1 MEKVTVIY
9 IIAISLQL
17 AGAVI
22 LIINY
27 CRNTHNQII
36 DRYFPG
42 SNLVERDNK
51 DNIVLEK
58 ERVQEVVREIFMN
71 RCAFFYIGA
80 GYIVGIY
87 GEAGKTNKCIIS
99 ILVIIGSFLLIVLG
113 EIILNGIVK
122 KRYKED
128 MEIPYN
134 SVASKADALPTEK
147 GWQSH
152 IIKHHAA
159 WRLLSSS
166 SRRHNGNSEVYSH
179 A

>member
-9 IIAISLQL
+9 TIAISLQL

-147 GWQSH
+147 EMDE
-152 IIKHHAA
+152 IVEDVFK
-159 WRLLSSS
+159 
-166 SRRHNGNSEVYSH
+166 N
-179 A
+179 

>member
-51 DNIVLEK
+51 DNIVW
-58 ERVQEVVREIFMN
+58 
-71 RCAFFYIGA
+71 
-80 GYIVGIY
+80 
-87 GEAGKTNKCIIS
+87 
-99 ILVIIGSFLLIVLG
+99 
-113 EIILNGIVK
+113 K
-122 KRYKED
+122 KREYK
-128 MEIPYN
+128 
-134 SVASKADALPTEK
+134 KLCEK
-147 GWQSH
+147 Y
-152 IIKHHAA
+152 
-159 WRLLSSS
+159 L
-166 SRRHNGNSEVYSH
+166 
-179 A
+179 

>member
-99 ILVIIGSFLLIVLG
+99 ILVIIGSFLLCVMLDVVLR
-113 EIILNGIVK
+113 K
-122 KRYKED
+122 
-128 MEIPYN
+128 
-134 SVASKADALPTEK
+134 
-147 GWQSH
+147 
-152 IIKHHAA
+152 
-159 WRLLSSS
+159 LLMQQD
-166 SRRHNGNSEVYSH
+166 
-179 A
+179 

>member
-1 MEKVTVIY
+1 M
-9 IIAISLQL
+9 
-17 AGAVI
+17 
-22 LIINY
+22 
-27 CRNTHNQII
+27 
-36 DRYFPG
+36 
-42 SNLVERDNK
+42 ERDNK

-99 ILVIIGSFLLIVLG
+99 I
-113 EIILNGIVK
+113 VK

-134 SVASKADALPTEK
+134 SVAIKADALPTEK
-147 GWQSH
+147 EMDE
-152 IIKHHAA
+152 IVEDVFK
-159 WRLLSSS
+159 
-166 SRRHNGNSEVYSH
+166 N
-179 A
+179 

>member
-1 MEKVTVIY
+1 M
-9 IIAISLQL
+9 
-17 AGAVI
+17 
-22 LIINY
+22 
-27 CRNTHNQII
+27 
-36 DRYFPG
+36 
-42 SNLVERDNK
+42 ERDNK
-51 DNIVLEK
+51 YNIVLEK

-87 GEAGKTNKCIIS
+87 GAAGKTNKCIIS

-147 GWQSH
+147 EMDE
-152 IIKHHAA
+152 IVEDVFK
-159 WRLLSSS
+159 
-166 SRRHNGNSEVYSH
+166 N
-179 A
+179 

>member
-99 ILVIIGSFLLIVLG
+99 ILVIIGSFLL
-113 EIILNGIVK
+113 
-122 KRYKED
+122 
-128 MEIPYN
+128 N
-134 SVASKADALPTEK
+134 SVFTSVSTYSTNTTFYKK
-147 GWQSH
+147 KY
-152 IIKHHAA
+152 IKD
-159 WRLLSSS
+159 
-166 SRRHNGNSEVYSH
+166 NNIGI
-179 A
+179 

>member
-99 ILVIIGSFLLIVLG
+99 ILVIIGSFLLIKPVPGKERLYTILG
-113 EIILNGIVK
+113 EDGIYNEKKLAEFQQKHSVVTTIILNIPRLPEEGVLNAEK
-122 KRYKED
+122 K
-128 MEIPYN
+128 
-134 SVASKADALPTEK
+134 
-147 GWQSH
+147 
-152 IIKHHAA
+152 
-159 WRLLSSS
+159 
-166 SRRHNGNSEVYSH
+166 
-179 A
+179 

>member
-27 CRNTHNQII
+27 CRNTHDQII

-42 SNLVERDNK
+42 SNLVERDKK

-58 ERVQEVVREIFMN
+58 ERVQEVVREIYMN
-71 RCAFFYIGA
+71 RCAFGYIGA

-87 GEAGKTNKCIIS
+87 GEAGKMNKCIIS
-99 ILVIIGSFLLIVLG
+99 LLVIIGNFLLIALG
-113 EIILNGIVK
+113 QIIINSIIK
-122 KRYKED
+122 HRYKED
-128 MEIPYN
+128 IEVPYSLVVN
-134 SVASKADALPTEK
+134 KADVLPTKKEMEEAIGDIFK
-147 GWQSH
+147 D
-152 IIKHHAA
+152 
-159 WRLLSSS
+159 
-166 SRRHNGNSEVYSH
+166 
-179 A
+179 